1 MTKEEII
8 QDILR
13 GMEGIGGIPS
23 NQEFYA
29 EFDFR
34 LRSAL
39 GIESENERLKA
50 ESIPEYI
57 SRLKEVLKH
66 TGKLSET
73 DIDYVYYLMEYD
85 LQHPKQ

>member
-8 QDILR
+8 QIETARQLVFAN
-13 GMEGIGGIPS
+13 PL
-23 NQEFYA
+23 YA
-29 EFDFR
+29 R
-34 LRSAL
+34 LVA
-39 GIESENERLKA
+39 ENERLKA

-66 TGKLSET
+66 TGELAET

-85 LQHPKQ
+85 LQPPKQ